1 MKPQFEEFSYL
12 PTQYK
17 KNPYL
22 RQCSLDIVSA
32 AINLAYLDPLEA
44 RSMQFTTEYFF
55 RRREQLEDGNFELDQ

>member
-1 MKPQFEEFSYL
+1 MNAQFEEFNYL

-32 AINLAYLDPLEA
+32 AINLAYLDPQEA
-44 RSMQFTTEYFF
+44 RSMQFATEYFYM
-55 RRREQLEDGNFELDQ
+55 RRDQL